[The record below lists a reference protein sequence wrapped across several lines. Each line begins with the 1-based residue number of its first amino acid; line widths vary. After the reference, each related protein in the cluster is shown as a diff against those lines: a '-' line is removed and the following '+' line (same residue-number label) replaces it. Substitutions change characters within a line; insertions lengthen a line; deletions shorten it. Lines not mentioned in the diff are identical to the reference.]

1 MTASPAGVMFW
12 LSAASCV
19 VAEVAIIR
27 ATLRVSGA
35 TATEASAAL
44 PHPRRWLEVVW
55 VVLPAIALAAL
66 LVGTARAIFVAHADA
81 HVIPPVAGAL
91 PSPR

>member
-1 MTASPAGVMFW
+1 MTASLAGVIFW

-35 TATEASAAL
+35 SPTEAPAVL
-44 PHPRRWLEVVW
+44 PHPRRWLEIVW

-66 LVGTARAIFVAHADA
+66 LLGTAHAIFVSHADA
-81 HVIPPVAGAL
+81 HVFPPVADAL
-91 PSPR
+91 SSHR

>member
-1 MTASPAGVMFW
+1 MFW

-27 ATLRVSGA
+27 ATLRVSA
-35 TATEASAAL
+35 ASAAESGPVL
-44 PHPRRWLEVVW
+44 PHPRRWLEIVW

-66 LVGTARAIFVAHADA
+66 LVGTARAIFVPHADA
-81 HVIPPVAGAL
+81 HVFPPVAGAL

>member
-1 MTASPAGVMFW
+1 MSASLAGVIFW

-27 ATLRVSGA
+27 ATLRVTGA
-35 TATEASAAL
+35 SATEASAAL
-44 PHPRRWLEVVW
+44 PHPRRWLETVW

-66 LVGTARAIFVAHADA
+66 LVGTARAMFVPQTDTHAF
-81 HVIPPVAGAL
+81 PPVAGAL

>member
-27 ATLRVSGA
+27 ATLRVSGDSA
-35 TATEASAAL
+35 IEGSAAL
-44 PHPRRWLEVVW
+44 LRPRRWLEIVW

-66 LVGTARAIFVAHADA
+66 LLGTARAIFAPHAGA
-81 HVIPPVAGAL
+81 HVFPPVADAF
-91 PSPR
+91 PSTR